1 MVRQAQLDMAKLFML
16 LMVLVARLG
25 SVEGLLLQLPTMLQ
39 GLWAEQFDTFQRSV
53 MGSIQDTIR
62 SVLRTEIQERQP
74 ALLPNVVYERSRHMP
89 ECLPETGSSSGVVK
103 LRFVDADR
111 PNDPIYTGS
120 PVQWQN
126 GQNAK
131 VAIFRDGNQ
140 IMGGDL
146 SKLQIEILPVHADLF
161 TERGEDDFTEEEFN
175 KQIHM
180 CKGKESVLTTVSLRN
195 GEAYLGSIKFTECS
209 QRKKLRLIARV
220 KRQDLTARVQKAITD
235 PFVVKVHRSE
245 LNAKSCLPSKV
256 DAVHRLKNISQKG
269 KRCSVLAAKNI
280 TTVKDLMRQ
289 YHKDKSG
296 LQKLTGMKRENW
308 STMIEHA
315 STCDPGDEI
324 YSYRVAE
331 ENCELLFND
340 FYDLVGMIING
351 QYVPVRNL
359 DQFQQRKVNNW
370 KKSAYK
376 KFEDRENSGGLIPD
390 YLMSHDHP
398 ARAVPLN
405 SEAGPSVQAGP
416 IWQYPNDMAAQQEFG
431 EQHPLRQHSGFSPA
445 EVLSNKDAGPSKQE
459 APLFSQHTVHQDLG
473 QHGPS
478 MPQNGTLY
486 CHNLGNI
493 VNGQG
498 SLSAQPTIPSY
509 NLPPVQEDDSDTGAC
524 VTSQRNSYLSSSI
537 ADAPGTSFPVADGV
551 HLPTSSLNN
560 VHTDDF
566 SWLPLIEELFES
578 EAHIADQGFVPATNA
593 EPPNSNYQF
602 DGNEHDGGNR

>member
-1 MVRQAQLDMAKLFML
+1 MQHKRPLDAADPPEQEAARSPTPRKRLRRTGLVMMWLERRRRARAVTVEQMVRQAQLDMAKMFML

-25 SVEGLLLQLPTMLQ
+25 SVEGLLLQLPNLLQ
-39 GLWAEQFDTFQRSV
+39 GLWAEQFLTFQRSV
-53 MGSIQDTIR
+53 MGSIQDKIR
-62 SVLRTEIQERQP
+62 SVIRTEIQERQP
-74 ALLPNVVYERSRHMP
+74 ASVPNVVYERSRQMP

-111 PNDPIYTGS
+111 PKDPIYTVS

-126 GQNAK
+126 GRNAK

-161 TERGEDDFTEEEFN
+161 TERGEDAFTEEEFN

-195 GEAYLGSIKFTECS
+195 GEADLGSIIFTECS
-209 QRKKLRLIARV
+209 YRKKLRLIARV
-220 KRQDLTARVQKAITD
+220 KRQDLTVRVQKAITD
-235 PFVVKVHRSE
+235 PFVVKVQRSE
-245 LNAKSCLPSKV
+245 LNAKSCLPSKG

-340 FYDLVGMIING
+340 FYDLVGIIING

-398 ARAVPLN
+398 ACAVPLN

-416 IWQYPNDMAAQQEFG
+416 IWQYPNDMAAQQGEF
-431 EQHPLRQHSGFSPA
+431 
-445 EVLSNKDAGPSKQE
+445 
-459 APLFSQHTVHQDLG
+459 
-473 QHGPS
+473 
-478 MPQNGTLY
+478 
-486 CHNLGNI
+486 
-493 VNGQG
+493 
-498 SLSAQPTIPSY
+498 
-509 NLPPVQEDDSDTGAC
+509 
-524 VTSQRNSYLSSSI
+524 
-537 ADAPGTSFPVADGV
+537 
-551 HLPTSSLNN
+551 
-560 VHTDDF
+560 
-566 SWLPLIEELFES
+566 
-578 EAHIADQGFVPATNA
+578 
-593 EPPNSNYQF
+593 
-602 DGNEHDGGNR
+602 